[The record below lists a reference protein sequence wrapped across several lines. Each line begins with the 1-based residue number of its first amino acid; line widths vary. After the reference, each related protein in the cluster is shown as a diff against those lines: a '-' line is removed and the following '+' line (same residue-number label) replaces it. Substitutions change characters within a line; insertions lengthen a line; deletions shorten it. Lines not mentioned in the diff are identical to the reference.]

1 MNTRRAATFMTMA
14 VSLTAALVI
23 ASLVAFTFRNDSGQC
38 AFSPYIALTV
48 FIPVLVT
55 GLVQIIFQR
64 RDHSAVFW
72 GASALF
78 MGLAGIVLL
87 VYLDRSETL
96 VHYDEQIVR
105 GPLVLEPPS
114 LDTR

>member
-1 MNTRRAATFMTMA
+1 MTMA

-23 ASLVAFTFRNDSGQC
+23 ASLVAFAFRNDSGEC
-38 AFSPYIALTV
+38 AFSPYIALIV
-48 FIPVLVT
+48 FIPVVVT

-64 RDHSAVFW
+64 KDHSAAFW
-72 GASALF
+72 GATALF
-78 MGLAGIVLL
+78 IGLAGVALL

-96 VHYDEQIVR
+96 VHYPEEEFVR
-105 GPLVLEPPS
+105 GPLVLETPS